1 MYFFLC
7 LSSFGFAFEPNDEDD
22 DYRHPPGLPCTLETK
37 SDLASIATKT
47 MFQSSVGHA
56 AVNFLQFE
64 YGCFAPNI
72 PGVMRGSIP
81 NENDRGKIDMQHIQD
96 SLPGL
101 KPSLVQAGAAFALS
115 EFSDDEVFLTDMP
128 PRWLFT
134 EPIAKNAL
142 DNFRNNLQHID
153 EIIDERNKQLEMERK
168 IPYSVLKPSRIPY
181 GIAI

>member
-1 MYFFLC
+1 
-7 LSSFGFAFEPNDEDD
+7 
-22 DYRHPPGLPCTLETK
+22 
-37 SDLASIATKT
+37 
-47 MFQSSVGHA
+47 
-56 AVNFLQFE
+56 
-64 YGCFAPNI
+64 
-72 PGVMRGSIP
+72 
-81 NENDRGKIDMQHIQD
+81 MQHIQD

-134 EPIAKNAL
+134 EASAKNAL
-142 DNFRNNLQHID
+142 DNFRNNLQNID
-153 EIIDERNKQLEMERK
+153 NMIDERNKQLEMEGK